1 MSISSV
7 SSTANEAGDGV
18 IGDETILLPPGG
30 GPVEPPPLI
39 SSLCLLAGTPKV
51 QPYYWKKI
59 TKMLGSLIPW
69 TLGAGCGVGIFIGSP
84 AFLCLIHSSIKAFS

>member
-30 GPVEPPPLI
+30 GPVAPTLI
-39 SSLCLLAGTPKV
+39 SSLCLLAGTPKI
-51 QPYYWKKI
+51 Q
-59 TKMLGSLIPW
+59 S
-69 TLGAGCGVGIFIGSP
+69 
-84 AFLCLIHSSIKAFS
+84 HH